1 MTQIMTHAGRI
12 AVYLAATGPSWG
24 LAPP

>member
-1 MTQIMTHAGRI
+1 MTQIMTHPGRI
-12 AVYLAATGPSWG
+12 AVYLAATGPSWD